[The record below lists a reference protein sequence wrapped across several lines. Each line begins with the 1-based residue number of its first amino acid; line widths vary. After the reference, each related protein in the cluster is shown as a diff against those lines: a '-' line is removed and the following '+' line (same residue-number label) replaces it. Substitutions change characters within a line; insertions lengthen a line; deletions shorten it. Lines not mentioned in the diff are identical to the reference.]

1 MTDSASATDEQFAF
15 DPMDASRT
23 KDWALLQRI
32 RAEQPVVRPTEG
44 VVYTSVWDDTDA
56 VFRGWKKF
64 SSVGDM
70 RAPGVTVPI
79 EESFLGEIDAPLH
92 PQIRR
97 LLLKGFTLKAA
108 NEAEEWTRANVRR
121 RLLPIAEQGNGDL
134 MATLALPLP
143 GSVAAHALGIPDELH
158 DQVMDW
164 CNELLHSTWP
174 SLGKTE
180 RGEGI
185 AQAFPELS
193 AVLDEQIATRREASA
208 GGDEADLLS
217 IMVRSEDADGF
228 RLPEQH
234 VRTLAINILAGSLSS
249 SYMLGNLFYRYV
261 THGDDFSRVIAADR
275 SLIPAAVE
283 ESLRHEAPVA
293 FLFRTALEDSEVGGC
308 PVQKGEHLMMGIASA
323 NRDAAVFP
331 DGEEFRL
338 DRDNTRKHLAFG
350 AGPHLCL
357 GNHLTRMVGKVV
369 LEETLDL
376 FPPGTLQLAPGY
388 EWTCVA
394 HPLEYGPESVDV
406 VVQPV

>member
-1 MTDSASATDEQFAF
+1 MTDTSATEPVDEKFAF
-15 DPMDASRT
+15 DPMDTSRN
-23 KDWALLQRI
+23 KDWSLLAQI
-32 RAEQPVVRPTEG
+32 RAEQPVVRPAQG
-44 VVYTSVWDDTDA
+44 VVYTSLWKQTDE
-56 VFRGWKKF
+56 VFRGYRRF

-70 RAPGVTVPI
+70 RAPGVTVPM

-97 LLLKGFTLKAA
+97 ILLKGFTLKRADA
-108 NEAEEWTRANVRR
+108 AEEWTRGNVRR
-121 RLLPIAEQGNGDL
+121 RLTPIADKGEGDL

-143 GSVAAHALGIPDELH
+143 GSVAAHELGIPDELH

-174 SLGKTE
+174 ALGKTE

-185 AQAFPELS
+185 AGAFPEM
-193 AVLDEQIATRREASA
+193 AATLDELIAERREASA
-208 GGDEADLLS
+208 DGPADLLA
-217 IMVRSEDADGF
+217 IMVQSDVDGY

-234 VRTLAINILAGSLSS
+234 VRTLAVNILAGSLSA

-261 THGDDFSRVIAADR
+261 THVDDFASVIAGDR

-283 ESLRHEAPVA
+283 ESLRYEAPVA
-293 FLFRTALEDSEVGGC
+293 FLFRTALDDTEVGGC
-308 PVQKGEHLMMGIASA
+308 PVHKGEHMMMGINSA
-323 NRDAAVFP
+323 NRDDSVFP
-331 DGEEFRL
+331 NGSDFRM
-338 DRDNTRKHLAFG
+338 DRDNTRQHLSFG

-376 FPPGTLQLAPGY
+376 FPPGTLGLAPGY
-388 EWTCVA
+388 EWKCVA
-394 HPLEYGPESVDV
+394 HPMEYGPETLDV
-406 VVQPV
+406 VVKR